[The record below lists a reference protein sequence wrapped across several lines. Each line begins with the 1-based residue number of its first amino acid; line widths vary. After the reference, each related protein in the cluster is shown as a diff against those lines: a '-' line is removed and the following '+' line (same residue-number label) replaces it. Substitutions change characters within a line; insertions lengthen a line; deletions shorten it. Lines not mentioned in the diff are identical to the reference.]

1 MKRLLLPLLIV
12 LLVAASVPQ
21 KGNAMTTPTL
31 HNIVVN
37 TNAGTPTYFKGVTV
51 QEDRATRILRIFKDG
66 EQIATYLP
74 DTGWVEWHDYD
85 ANETAK

>member
-1 MKRLLLPLLIV
+1 MKRLLLSLTLV
-12 LLVAASVPQ
+12 LLVAAFVPQ
-21 KGNAMTTPTL
+21 KGNTMTTPTL
-31 HNIVVN
+31 HNVVVN
-37 TNAGTPTYFKGVTV
+37 SPDHASYFHGVTV

-85 ANETAK
+85 ANEVVK